1 MEKWKAPVRE
11 KVYEA
16 LGAVADGRVSVYGNT
31 GKVFSSSGN
40 KFYLVEYDPKTR
52 AIMSND
58 NTAYWKGS
66 VSYPMIAFFL
76 KTGIVDYDA
85 STAEELAGVKWK
97 DLNTRF
103 KGDFS
108 KTVGTVLESKSPEVR
123 EKITREV
130 ERIYEILLTKEY
142 FFLGS
147 RVKPPEGY

>member
-40 KFYLVEYDPKTR
+40 KFYLIEYDPKRR

-66 VSYPMIAFFL
+66 VSYPIIAFLL
-76 KTGIVDYDA
+76 KAGIVGYDA
-85 STAEELAGVKWK
+85 GVAEELAGVKWK
-97 DLNTRF
+97 DLNTQFR
-103 KGDFS
+103 GDFS

-130 ERIYEILLTKEY
+130 ERIYKVLLTKEY

>member
-40 KFYLVEYDPKTR
+40 KFYLIEYDPKRR

-66 VSYPMIAFFL
+66 VSYPIIAFLL
-76 KTGIVDYDA
+76 KAGIVGYDA
-85 STAEELAGVKWK
+85 GVAEELAGVKWK
-97 DLNTRF
+97 DLNTQFR
-103 KGDFS
+103 GDFS

-130 ERIYEILLTKEY
+130 ERIYEILIEQEY
-142 FFLGS
+142 FLLGKK
-147 RVKPPEGY
+147 VKPPEGY

>member
-40 KFYLVEYDPKTR
+40 KFYLIEYDPKRR

-66 VSYPMIAFFL
+66 VSYPIIAFLL
-76 KTGIVDYDA
+76 KAGIVGYDA
-85 STAEELAGVKWK
+85 GVAEELAGVKWK
-97 DLNTRF
+97 DLNTQFR
-103 KGDFS
+103 GDFS